1 MSSMFRNDA
10 RSPIFRIVAGVA
22 GLTMIGWGL
31 QSILIHGDLHY
42 TNWFGE
48 LIFEPLAILFGLIAV
63 GGALFKPEILG
74 GTAVRKK

>member
-1 MSSMFRNDA
+1 
-10 RSPIFRIVAGVA
+10 
-22 GLTMIGWGL
+22 MIGWGL